1 MKSPFSYFSFM
12 AILSLVNSSPVA
24 EPRQITASQ
33 KTAFVNLAVTRGRPE
48 HLASGWIYGIPDVFP
63 NQIPTSWYTDV
74 GFRWGKG
81 GGGQL
86 GRPGERGWVVSLDD
100 YKGRLASTL
109 ANYKTCRAV
118 GADFHIYVHDLWG
131 TDHAGGKNGKWPGDK
146 GDFSDYDKFVRQL
159 MADVAANMDV
169 AHVTWDIWNE
179 PDIQPYFWVRS
190 AQQWVDLYV
199 RTHKAI
205 RANPALDKMKISG
218 PAIGFAPGPNNA
230 YWTTWLPQ
238 AVGNATIP
246 DYYTMHLLGGLGDIA
261 YDPEYALASL
271 SNLLNK
277 YGAPSRQVFV
287 NEYAAAAEMVP
298 SGYIWWISRLERY
311 NLLGM
316 LANWLG
322 GTQLHDLFG
331 GLLTKR
337 LDPKNYTATDYLP
350 TAGYPVYKYYG
361 SAMAGLRA
369 NTTGSPDRWLDVYAT
384 IGSDKVRIL
393 AGVKVHTGTY
403 TIVVRGLEAVGYT
416 AHGTVKVATFS
427 FDGEST
433 TTKITR
439 EEPIPRG
446 STDYRVVDDSMTIEV
461 RQTANHTG
469 WAFEFDVKN

>member
-1 MKSPFSYFSFM
+1 MKSNTVLFVFAAAQLASPSF
-12 AILSLVNSSPVA
+12 VV
-24 EPRQITASQ
+24 EQRQNADQTAY
-33 KTAFVNLAVTRGRPE
+33 VDLDVTRGKPE
-48 HLASGWIYGIPDVFP
+48 HLASGWIYGIPDTFP
-63 NQIPTSWYTDV
+63 NQIPNSWYTDV

-86 GRPGERGWVVSLDD
+86 GRPGQRGWVVSLDD
-100 YKGRLASTL
+100 YKGRFASTL

-131 TDHAGGKNGKWPGDK
+131 TDHAGGKNGKWPGDN
-146 GDFSDYDKFVRQL
+146 GDFTDYDKFVKQL
-159 MADVAANMDV
+159 MFDVAANTDV
-169 AHVTWDIWNE
+169 SHVTWDIWNE

-190 AQQWVDLYV
+190 AQQWIDLYI

-230 YWTTWLPQ
+230 YWTSWLPQ
-238 AVGNATIP
+238 AVGNKTIP
-246 DYYTMHLLGGLGDIA
+246 DFYTMHLLGGLGDIT
-261 YDPEYALASL
+261 YDPQYALQSL
-271 SNLLNK
+271 NSLLTK

-298 SGYIWWISRLERY
+298 SSYIWWISRLERY
-311 NLLGM
+311 NLYGM

-337 LDPKNYTATDYLP
+337 RDPGNCTATDYAP
-350 TAGYPVYKYYG
+350 AAGYPVYKYYG
-361 SAMAGLRA
+361 SNMTGLRV
-369 NTTGSPDRWLDVYAT
+369 NTTGSGDRWLDVYAT
-384 IGSDKVRIL
+384 IGTDKVRIL

-403 TIVVRGLEAVGYT
+403 VVVVRNMSAVGYAPGAAVDVT
-416 AHGTVKVATFS
+416 ALS

-433 TTKITR
+433 KKIAGEPGRRGTTN
-439 EEPIPRG
+439 
-446 STDYRVVDDSMTIEV
+446 YRVVDDAIIIEV

-469 WAFEFDVKN
+469 WAFEFDVKK

>member
-1 MKSPFSYFSFM
+1 MKN
-12 AILSLVNSSPVA
+12 LSLFFVCTALPLVRGTPQSA
-24 EPRQITASQ
+24 IEPRQTAAGQIAYVDLGITLG
-33 KTAFVNLAVTRGRPE
+33 KPE
-48 HLASGWIYGIPDVFP
+48 HLASGWIYGIPDNFP
-63 NQIPTSWYTDV
+63 NQIPSSWYTDI

-86 GRPGERGWVVSLDD
+86 GNPGQRGWVVSLDD
-100 YKGRLASTL
+100 YKGRFASTL

-131 TDHAGGKNGKWPGDK
+131 TDHAGGKGGKWPGDN
-146 GDFSDYDKFVRQL
+146 GNFSDYDKFVKQL
-159 MADVAANMDV
+159 MADVAANMDLDYV
-169 AHVTWDIWNE
+169 VWDIWNE

-205 RANPALDKMKISG
+205 RANRALDKMKISG

-238 AVGNATIP
+238 AVGNNTIP

-261 YDPEYALASL
+261 YDPQYATVSL
-271 SNLLNK
+271 NDLLKK
-277 YGAPSRQVFV
+277 YGAPSRQIFV
-287 NEYAAAAEMVP
+287 NEYAAANEMVP
-298 SGYIWWISRLERY
+298 SSYIWWISRLERHQ
-311 NLLGM
+311 LFGM

-331 GLLTKR
+331 GLLTKKR
-337 LDPKNYTATDYLP
+337 DPGNYTATDYAG

-361 SAMAGLRA
+361 SSMTGLRA
-369 NTTGSPDRWLDVYAT
+369 NTTGSTDRWLDVYAT
-384 IGSDKVRIL
+384 IGDKVRIL

-403 TIVVRGLEAVGYT
+403 SVVVKNISAAGYASGSAVDVTTLTFDGDST
-416 AHGTVKVATFS
+416 KKVAG
-427 FDGEST
+427 DPARRGT
-433 TTKITR
+433 T
-439 EEPIPRG
+439 
-446 STDYRVVDDSMTIEV
+446 SYRVVDDAITIVV

-469 WAFEFDVKN
+469 WAYEFDVKK